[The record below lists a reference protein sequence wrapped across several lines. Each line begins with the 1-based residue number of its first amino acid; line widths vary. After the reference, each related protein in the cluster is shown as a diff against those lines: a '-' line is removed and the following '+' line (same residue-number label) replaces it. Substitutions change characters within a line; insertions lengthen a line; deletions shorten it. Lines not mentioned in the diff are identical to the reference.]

1 MEGVVPGGDGEIG
14 VVPGGE
20 GVLGGNAGGSGDIGV
35 VPGGDGEVG
44 ETAGGCGDTGVVP
57 GGVGEIGVVPGG
69 DGVLGDTAGGD
80 GVIGVVP
87 GGDGEVGDPPGVG
100 GEEGDPPGGDGKG
113 KEGLKTLH
121 PNDLQSTGLD
131 KNDAHSTRVFWN
143 GLAGKQFLLS
153 SDAGKPKHAG
163 GSPVKKLS
171 ENVKFLRLGNIQIL
185 DGILPDNILCATLSS
200 SKLTAP
206 PIAAG
211 KGPTN

>member
-35 VPGGDGEVG
+35 VPGGDGEIG

-69 DGVLGDTAGGD
+69 DGVLGDTGGGD
-80 GVIGVVP
+80 GVIGVDP
-87 GGDGEVGDPPGVG
+87 GGD
-100 GEEGDPPGGDGKG
+100 GDGKG
-113 KEGLKTLH
+113 KEGLKALH

-131 KNDAHSTRVFWN
+131 KNDAHSKSVFWN

-153 SDAGKPKHAG
+153 SEAGKPKHAG

-185 DGILPDNILCATLSS
+185 DGILPENILCATLSS

>member
-20 GVLGGNAGGSGDIGV
+20 GVLGGNAGGSGDVGV

-69 DGVLGDTAGGD
+69 DG
-80 GVIGVVP
+80 
-87 GGDGEVGDPPGVG
+87 EVGEPPGDG
-100 GEEGDPPGGDGKG
+100 GEEGETPGGDGKG
-113 KEGLKTLH
+113 KEGLKALH

-185 DGILPDNILCATLSS
+185 DGILPENILCATLSS